1 MRFPRGRRRR
11 PNIDISPLIDV
22 VFQLLLFY
30 AVTTQFVAEERL
42 KLLLPEAK
50 TAEQAVG
57 EKPKDTE
64 VLVTSA
70 GEILVGGKRVNEAA
84 LEGEIRAL
92 VKSSPDRT
100 LTIRGDKGADYGQ
113 VVRVLD
119 VARQVGAKSINLSAV
134 KPLEPGAD
142 PP

>member
-57 EKPKDTE
+57 EKPKEAE
-64 VLVTSA
+64 VLVTST
-70 GEILVGGKRVNEAA
+70 GEILVGGKRINEAA

-92 VKSSPDRT
+92 VKSSPERM
-100 LTIRGDKGADYGQ
+100 LTIRGDKGADYGK

-119 VARQVGAKSINLSAV
+119 VARQAGAKSINLSAV
-134 KPLEPGAD
+134 KPLEPGAG